1 MVRRLPRAVAEI
13 RDQQSAHFRARVASE
28 VAGTPEVFV
37 KWELVRK
44 TFSRLVQT
52 RFLKRCGATVTC
64 PPTRCVRDEEPPEEK
79 RSRPRRRSHE

>member
-44 TFSRLVQT
+44 TFSRHVQT
-52 RFLKRCGATVTC
+52 RFLKRCGATTYQM
-64 PPTRCVRDEEPPEEK
+64 
-79 RSRPRRRSHE
+79 RSRRRTSGGEAKQAAAALP